1 MNRCKLYQKVYDRQS
16 LTIYNDENK
25 NNYNKLKLK
34 FHFIGTSAGS
44 PTVERNVTSLAIT
57 FEQRSNWYM
66 VDCGDG
72 TQQRILRTSLSLP
85 RLKKVFVTHMHGD
98 HIYGLPGIL
107 TSRGLMC
114 GADSEIEIY
123 GPKGIKEYIQTVL
136 KLSYTRV
143 HYPIKIHEFHQAGEL
158 YENENEIVSTVA
170 LSHDIP
176 SYAYVLKEKSRP
188 GTFDV
193 EKAKA
198 AGIPPGPLFGQ
209 LTAGKTIKVDGK
221 EFSGKDFIGPEKKG
235 RTVIIGGDNDSP
247 QLLSKELKNACL
259 LIHES
264 THTEVVRENLKW
276 NSKHSTA
283 HSVGTAAEK
292 AGLKNL
298 ILTHFSP
305 RFSLCSSPDQPHS
318 IENVKEEAESV
329 YSSGDLFLAR
339 DGDIYKLD
347 RDEKVTLDYRRQRRR
362 APSTKN

>member
-1 MNRCKLYQKVYDRQS
+1 M
-16 LTIYNDENK
+16 
-25 NNYNKLKLK
+25 K
-34 FHFIGTSAGS
+34 FHFLGTSAGS

-57 FEQRSNWYM
+57 FEQRSGWYM

-85 RLKKVFVTHMHGD
+85 KLKKIFITHMHGD

-114 GADSEIEIY
+114 GAESGIEIY
-123 GPKGIKEYIQTVL
+123 GPKGIKQYIETVL

-143 HYPIKIHEFHQAGEL
+143 HYPIKIHEFHEAGEL
-158 YENENEIVSTVA
+158 YNSDEETVSIVA
-170 LSHDIP
+170 LSHDVP
-176 SYAYVLKEKSRP
+176 SYAYVLKESSKA

-209 LTAGKTIKVDGK
+209 LTAGKTIKLEDGR
-221 EFSGKDFIGPEKKG
+221 EFSGKDFIGPSKEG
-235 RTVIIGGDNDSP
+235 RTIVIGGDNDSP

-264 THTEVVRENLKW
+264 THTEEVRENLKW

-283 HSVGTAAEK
+283 KSVGTVAQK
-292 AGLKNL
+292 AKLKNL

-305 RFSLCSSPDQPHS
+305 RFSLRSSDDQPHS
-318 IENVKEEAESV
+318 IEVVRKEAESV
-329 YSSGDLFLAR
+329 YNNGNLFLAR
-339 DGDIYKLD
+339 DSDIFKLD
-347 RDEKVTLDYRRQRRR
+347 REGQVSIEYRRHSRKRT
-362 APSTKN
+362 STQ

>member
-1 MNRCKLYQKVYDRQS
+1 M
-16 LTIYNDENK
+16 
-25 NNYNKLKLK
+25 K

-57 FEQRSNWYM
+57 FEQRSRWYM

-85 RLKKVFVTHMHGD
+85 KLDKIFITHMHGD

-114 GADSEIEIY
+114 GAESGIEIY
-123 GPKGIKEYIQTVL
+123 GPKGIKKYIETVL

-143 HYPIKIHEFHQAGEL
+143 HYPIKIHEFLEAGVL
-158 YENENEIVSTVA
+158 YENEDETVSVVE

-176 SYAYVLKEKSRP
+176 SYAYVLKESSRT

-209 LTAGKTIKVDGK
+209 LTAGKTIKLEDGR
-221 EFSGKDFIGPEKKG
+221 EFSGQDFIGPSKEG

-247 QLLSKELKNACL
+247 ELLADELKDACL

-264 THTEVVRENLKW
+264 THTEEVRENLKW

-283 HSVGTAAEK
+283 KSVGTVAEK
-292 AGLKNL
+292 VGLKNL

-305 RFSLCSSPDQPHS
+305 RFSLRSSPEQPHS
-318 IENVKEEAESV
+318 IEVVQKEAESV
-329 YSSGDLFLAR
+329 YKSGELFLAR
-339 DGDIYKLD
+339 DADIYKLD
-347 RDEKVTLDYRRQRRR
+347 RDEKISLEYRRNFRNKPTSQ
-362 APSTKN
+362 